1 MKDGKHVVSF
11 YRFTQLEDLDSIQSR
26 LLNEL
31 SQLKI
36 VGSLLLAEEGFNG
49 SLAHTSKSLLH
60 KGLAAIKSVTDSP
73 DLHVNESTA
82 ESNNPVFYRLKV
94 RVRREIVNFGKAL
107 NLDGPLGQH
116 VDPEDWD
123 EVIAQPDTILLD
135 VRNRYETKVGTFNGS
150 KAADTE
156 HFRNFPEFVERELAD
171 KKTRSIAMFCTGGI
185 RCEKASQWM
194 IEQGFEN
201 VYQLKGG
208 ILSYLSTEAV
218 SESTWKGEC
227 FVFDQR
233 VTVDHELRQGSYEQ
247 CFACRHPLSDA
258 DRQNS
263 LYVQAVSC
271 PYCAHSTSPEQKAR
285 YGERGKQVEL
295 ATKRG
300 EQHIGSKSGLNSSK
314 KSFA

>member
-1 MKDGKHVVSF
+1 MKDGKHVASF
-11 YRFTQLEDLDSIQSR
+11 YRFTRLENLDSIQSR

-31 SQLKI
+31 GQLEI

-49 SLAHTSKSLLH
+49 SLTHTSKSLLN
-60 KGLAAIKSVTDSP
+60 KGLSLIKSVTDSP
-73 DLHVNESTA
+73 DLHISESTA

-94 RVRREIVNFGKAL
+94 RIRREIVNFGTPL
-107 NLDGPLGQH
+107 NLDGPIGQH

-123 EVIAQPDTILLD
+123 VLMAQPDTIVLD
-135 VRNRYETKVGTFNGS
+135 VRNRYETEVGTFFGS

-156 HFRNFPEFVERELAD
+156 HFRNFPDFVKQELAD
-171 KKTRSIAMFCTGGI
+171 KKSQSIAMFCTGGI

-201 VYQLKGG
+201 VFQLKGG
-208 ILSYLSTEAV
+208 ILNYLNTKSAP
-218 SESTWKGEC
+218 ESTWNGEC

-233 VTVDHELRQGSYEQ
+233 VTVDHELRQGGYEQ

-258 DRQNS
+258 DRRNS

-271 PYCAHSTSPEQKAR
+271 PYCALNTSPEQKAR

-300 EQHIGSKSGLNSSK
+300 EQHIGSRSGLSSSK

>member
-1 MKDGKHVVSF
+1 MKDEKHVVSF
-11 YRFTQLEDLDSIQSR
+11 YRFKQLENLDSIQSR
-26 LLNEL
+26 LHNEL
-31 SQLKI
+31 SQSNI

-49 SLAHTSKSLLH
+49 SLAHASKSLLN
-60 KGLAAIKSVTDSP
+60 KGFAAIKSVTDSL

-94 RVRREIVNFGKAL
+94 RVRHEIVNFGNPL
-107 NLDGPLGQH
+107 NLDGPMGQH
-116 VDPEDWD
+116 VDPQDWD
-123 EVIAQPDTILLD
+123 ELIAQPDTIVLD

-171 KKTRSIAMFCTGGI
+171 KKSRPIAMFCTGGI

-201 VYQLKGG
+201 VHQLKGG
-208 ILSYLSTEAV
+208 ILSYLTTKSV
-218 SESTWKGEC
+218 PESTWNGEC

-247 CFACRHPLSDA
+247 CFACRHPLSDV
-258 DRQNS
+258 DRQSS
-263 LYVQAVSC
+263 LYEQAVSC
-271 PYCAHSTSPEQKAR
+271 PYCVNTTTPEQKAR

-300 EQHIGSKSGLNSSK
+300 EQHIGSKSGFNSTK